1 MMPHEAPHSCR
12 AAGRASALGLMAMF
26 ACACHSGNLAPLQ
39 TVPTVDIPRF
49 MGDWYVIACIPTR
62 IERHAYR
69 AVESYRLLPD
79 GRIDTVF
86 TFHEGALDG
95 PLKRYNPTG
104 FVKQGS
110 AGSVWGMQFI
120 WPIEADYRVLYLDAD
135 YTQTVIGRQKR
146 DYAWIMARSPTL
158 KPGDYE
164 RLVEVLRAQGYEVAG
179 LRRVPQNSEGNPPA
193 SGERAPP

>member
-1 MMPHEAPHSCR
+1 MTPNEASHCFTARFLRS
-12 AAGRASALGLMAMF
+12 SALVLMAMF
-26 ACACHSGNLAPLQ
+26 ACACHGSNLPPLQ
-39 TVPTVDIPRF
+39 TVPAVDIPRF
-49 MGDWYVIACIPTR
+49 MGEWYVIACIPTR

-86 TFHEGALDG
+86 TFHEGAFDG

-110 AGSVWGMQFI
+110 AGAVWGMRFI
-120 WPIEADYRVLYLDAD
+120 WPIKADYRILYLDAD

-146 DYAWIMARSPTL
+146 DYAWMMSRSPTL
-158 KPGDYE
+158 SEADYA
-164 RLVEVLRAQGYEVAG
+164 RLVELLKAQGYRTDG
-179 LRRVPQNSEGNPPA
+179 LRRVPQQAEPDPRS
-193 SGERAPP
+193 SR

>member
-1 MMPHEAPHSCR
+1 MMRNEASQSFT
-12 AAGRASALGLMAMF
+12 ATFLRASALALMAMF
-26 ACACHSGNLAPLQ
+26 ACACQGSDLPPLQ
-39 TVPTVDIPRF
+39 TVPAVDIPRF

-62 IERHAYR
+62 IERRAYR

-86 TFHEGALDG
+86 TFHEGAFDG

-104 FVKQGS
+104 FVKPGS
-110 AGSVWGMQFI
+110 AGAVWGMQFI
-120 WPIEADYRVLYLDAD
+120 WPIKADYRVLYLDAD

-158 KPGDYE
+158 APGDYA
-164 RLVEVLRAQGYEVAG
+164 RLVGLLEAQRYRIDG
-179 LRRVPQNSEGNPPA
+179 LRRVPQQPEPDA
-193 SGERAPP
+193 STSR

>member
-1 MMPHEAPHSCR
+1 MMRNEMRYSFKAIFV
-12 AAGRASALGLMAMF
+12 RASAVGLMSLLSS
-26 ACACHSGNLAPLQ
+26 ACNSRNLAPIQ
-39 TVPTVDIPRF
+39 TVPSVDIARF

-69 AVESYRLLPD
+69 AVESYRLRPD

-86 TFHEGALDG
+86 TFREGGFDG

-110 AGSVWGMQFI
+110 GGAVWGMQFI
-120 WPIEADYRVLYLDAD
+120 WPIKADYRILYLDAD

-158 KPGDYE
+158 APADYAHLTE
-164 RLVEVLRAQGYEVAG
+164 LLRAQGYEVAG
-179 LRRVPQNSEGNPPA
+179 LRRVPQQVEKNP
-193 SGERAPP
+193 SSSR

>member
-1 MMPHEAPHSCR
+1 
-12 AAGRASALGLMAMF
+12 MAMF
-26 ACACHSGNLAPLQ
+26 ACACRGSNLPPLH
-39 TVPTVDIPRF
+39 TVPAVDIPRF

-62 IERHAYR
+62 IERDAYR

-86 TFHEGALDG
+86 TFHQGAFDG

-110 AGSVWGMQFI
+110 AGAVWGMQFI
-120 WPIEADYRVLYLDAD
+120 WPIRADYRILFLDAD

-146 DYAWIMARSPTL
+146 DYAWIMSRSPTL
-158 KPGDYE
+158 SEADYA
-164 RLVEVLRAQGYEVAG
+164 RLVQLLQAQGYRLDG
-179 LRRVPQNSEGNPPA
+179 LRRVPQQPQPNPR
-193 SGERAPP
+193 SSR